1 MVPELCI
8 EMDFENIAALVG
20 VSLPLITIVG
30 TAIVYGWNF
39 SLGLRVSADS
49 IFELMG

>member
-1 MVPELCI
+1 MVPEWCI

-20 VSLPLITIVG
+20 VSLPLITIAG
-30 TAIVYGWNF
+30 TAIVYGWNI